1 MKKSVVVPVILCG
14 GSGTRLWPASRED
27 RPKQFLSL
35 MDDFSL
41 LQNTMKRAL
50 RTAGAKAE
58 HIVTVTLGS
67 LSEQVAEHLSALD
80 PSAAHHILSEPSARN
95 TAAAVALAAAYV
107 QEHFGDEAVMW
118 VLPADHHIGNE
129 DALGVAFRQALKAA
143 EDGYLVTFGIQ
154 PTRPDTGYGYIQLGN
169 KFAEGEIFRAERFVE
184 KPNREV
190 AQTYIDAGNYMWNS
204 GMFLFSAGVVLQ
216 QYTMHANDVLT
227 AVNASLK
234 AAAVARQPDA
244 ALYAAIPKFPFDVSI
259 MEKSDKVAIVPCNPA
274 WSDIG
279 SWESLWEIRNKD
291 LHGNVVEGLAACFD
305 TKNCLVQSQTRLIA
319 CAGLENIVVIESGDA
334 LLIADR
340 TNADAMRV
348 LVGGL
353 KKSGYSDAMKAPAS
367 PRAWSMTKT
376 LSEPSPYNV
385 RELSLEVGQTMRLV
399 QHGSGKRILTVI
411 DGQAR
416 VVVNGKETVLKQ
428 QETIFIPQGAQYS
441 LENMTNVSLSMLDVM
456 QGENVSLTID
466 SGLPIKQ
473 AA

>member
-1 MKKSVVVPVILCG
+1 MKKSIIVPVILCG

-50 RTAGAKAE
+50 RTAGAQAD

-80 PSAAHHILSEPSARN
+80 PAAAQHILCEPSARN

-107 QEHFGDEAVMW
+107 QENFGEDAMMW
-118 VLPADHHIGNE
+118 VLPADHHIGDEN
-129 DALGVAFRQALKAA
+129 ALAMAFRHALKAA

-154 PTRPDTGYGYIQLGN
+154 PTRPDTGYGYILLGD
-169 KFAEGEIFRAERFVE
+169 KFSDGEIFQAARFVE
-184 KPNREV
+184 KPNRDI
-190 AQTYIDAGNYMWNS
+190 AQTYLDAGNYMWNS
-204 GMFLFSAGVVLQ
+204 GMFLFSAGVVLE
-216 QYTMHANDVLT
+216 QYSTHADDVLS
-227 AVNASLK
+227 AVQESLK
-234 AAAVARQPDA
+234 AASVPREPDP
-244 ALYAAIPKFPFDVSI
+244 ALYAVIPKCPFDVAI
-259 MEKSDKVAIVPCNPA
+259 MEKSAKVAIVPCNPA

-291 LHGNVVEGLAACFD
+291 MNGNVIEGLAACFD
-305 TKNCLVQSQTRLIA
+305 TKNCLIQSESRLIA

-340 TNADAMRV
+340 SNADAMRV

-353 KKSGYSDAMKAPAS
+353 KKSGYADAMKAPARPQS
-367 PRAWSMTKT
+367 WSMTKT
-376 LSEPSPYNV
+376 LHEPSSYNV
-385 RELSLEVGQTMRLV
+385 RELAIKPGQTMRLV
-399 QHGSGKRILTVI
+399 QHGSSQKILTVI
-411 DGQAR
+411 EGQAR
-416 VVVNGKETVLKQ
+416 IVMNDKETVLAQ
-428 QETIFIPQGAQYS
+428 QETIFIPSGAHYS
-441 LENMTNVSLSMLDVM
+441 IENMTNGFLNMLDVM
-456 QGENVSLTID
+456 QGEHTSVTID
-466 SGLPIKQ
+466 TIVSRKL

>member
-50 RTAGAKAE
+50 RTAGAQAE

-67 LSEQVAEHLSALD
+67 LSEQVSEHLSALD
-80 PSAAHHILSEPSARN
+80 PAAAHHILSEPSARN
-95 TAAAVALAAAYV
+95 TSAAVALAAAYV
-107 QEHFGDEAVMW
+107 QEHFGEDAVMW
-118 VLPADHHIGNE
+118 VLPADHHIGDEN
-129 DALGVAFRQALKAA
+129 ALGIAFREALKAA

-169 KFAEGEIFRAERFVE
+169 KFAEGEIFQAERFVE

-190 AQTYIDAGNYMWNS
+190 AQTYLDAGNFMWNS
-204 GMFLFSAGVVLQ
+204 GMFLFSAGAVLD
-216 QYTMHANDVLT
+216 QYVMHAADILN

-234 AAAVARQPDA
+234 AAPVTRQPDA
-244 ALYAAIPKFPFDVSI
+244 NLYAAIPKFPFDVSI

-291 LHGNVVEGLAACFD
+291 MHGNVVEGMAACFD

-319 CAGLENIVVIESGDA
+319 CAGLEDVVVIESGDA

-353 KKSGYSDAMKAPAS
+353 KKSGYFDAMKAPAA

-376 LSEPSPYNV
+376 LAEPSAYNV
-385 RELSLEVGQTMRLV
+385 RELSLEVGQTMPLV

-411 DGQAR
+411 EGQAR
-416 VVVNGKETVLKQ
+416 VVVDGKESVLKQ
-428 QETIFIPQGAQYS
+428 QETIFVPQGAQYS
-441 LENMTNVSLSMLDVM
+441 IENMTNVPLNMLDVM
-456 QGENVSLTID
+456 QGENVSVKID
-466 SGLPIKQ
+466 SEASLQKV
-473 AA
+473 A